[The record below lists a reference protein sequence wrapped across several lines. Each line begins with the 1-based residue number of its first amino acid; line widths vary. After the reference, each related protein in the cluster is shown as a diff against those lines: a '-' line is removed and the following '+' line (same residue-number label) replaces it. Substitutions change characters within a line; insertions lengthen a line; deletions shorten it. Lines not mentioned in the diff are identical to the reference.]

1 MLRKPISST
10 ISAMIQDYQELEAQL
25 KALRP
30 VAPSPEFAD
39 RLAAIGRRATGPL
52 TADETALEA
61 SLRALT
67 PAPLSDELE
76 RSILDR
82 TSRVGAK
89 VISLPTA
96 HPTRRWGRLA
106 LPAAAAVALLGA
118 ATALLVPTGP
128 RGGTAPGITAHH
140 SGHNTAS
147 QPPAASPQRSVPL
160 PALAPRFVPAGLDS
174 RLRQANDEGV
184 IWTAPDQPHRVLQ
197 VIYNDRVTVMDQDGR
212 TYPVERPRV
221 EYILLPEKI
230 D

>member
-1 MLRKPISST
+1 
-10 ISAMIQDYQELEAQL
+10 MIQDHQELEAQL
-25 KALRP
+25 KALHP
-30 VAPSPEFAD
+30 AAPSPEFAA
-39 RLAAIGRRATGPL
+39 RLAAIAHRPPGAL
-52 TADETALEA
+52 AADDAALEA

-67 PAPLSDELE
+67 PAPMSPALE
-76 RSILDR
+76 QSILNR
-82 TSRVGAK
+82 TSRDGAK
-89 VISLPTA
+89 VISFPA
-96 HPTRRWGRLA
+96 ARPVRRWGRLA

-128 RGGTAPGITAHH
+128 RGSAPGIAANGNAVTA
-140 SGHNTAS
+140 T
-147 QPPAASPQRSVPL
+147 QQPAASPQLSPPL
-160 PALAPRFVPAGLDS
+160 PAVSPRFVPAGLDS

-197 VIYNDRVTVMDQDGR
+197 VIYNDRVTVVDQDGR